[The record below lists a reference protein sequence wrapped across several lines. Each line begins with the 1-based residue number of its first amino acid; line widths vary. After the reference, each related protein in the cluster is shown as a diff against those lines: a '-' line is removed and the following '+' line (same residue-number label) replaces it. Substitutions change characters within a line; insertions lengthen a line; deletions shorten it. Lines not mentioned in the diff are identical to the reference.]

1 MKNAMKR
8 ISVGMSTTIAA
19 AAMVVALAP
28 APASAQVIV
37 RWFPYT
43 TAGAKACNSA
53 ANAAGPEYY
62 CTTIKVGSTKMYALA
77 RP

>member
-1 MKNAMKR
+1 
-8 ISVGMSTTIAA
+8 MSTTIAA
-19 AAMVVALAP
+19 AAMVAVLAP

-37 RWFPYT
+37 RWYPYT

-62 CTTIKVGSTKMYALA
+62 CTVVTVGSTKMYALA

>member
-1 MKNAMKR
+1 MKVAMRR
-8 ISVGMSTTIAA
+8 ISLGLSTAIAA
-19 AAMVVALAP
+19 AAMTVVLAP
-28 APASAQVIV
+28 APASAQVVV
-37 RWFPYT
+37 RWYPYT
-43 TAGAKACNSA
+43 TAGAKKCNSD